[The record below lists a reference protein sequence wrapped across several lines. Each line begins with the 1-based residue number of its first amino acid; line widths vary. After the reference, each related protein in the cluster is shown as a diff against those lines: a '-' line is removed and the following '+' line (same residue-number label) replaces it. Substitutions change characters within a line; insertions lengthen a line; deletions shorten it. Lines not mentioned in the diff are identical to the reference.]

1 MTIKPSSE
9 LILFEAK
16 NSQEDFLLEI
26 SYTIKILLSQP
37 INGIW
42 NNSIQQ
48 VCAEVLF
55 WITGKSKQFIYCLI
69 LDEFSAF
76 NWIYLPA
83 SNLIFLL

>member
-37 INGIW
+37 INGI
-42 NNSIQQ
+42 
-48 VCAEVLF
+48 
-55 WITGKSKQFIYCLI
+55 
-69 LDEFSAF
+69 
-76 NWIYLPA
+76 
-83 SNLIFLL
+83 